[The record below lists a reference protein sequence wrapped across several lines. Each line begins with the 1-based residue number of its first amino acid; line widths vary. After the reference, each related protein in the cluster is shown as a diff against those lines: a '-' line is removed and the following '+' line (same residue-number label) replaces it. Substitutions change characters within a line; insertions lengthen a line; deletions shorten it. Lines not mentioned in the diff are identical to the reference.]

1 MTLKKFTLRAFEI
14 STTNPNDDASTCLSD
29 IVKALDSDSNIAEKR
44 LMALD
49 GENSVQDFL
58 SSYDVNKSYLF
69 GSLMRVK
76 PGSQL
81 SEIPESLLSS
91 SKISQSDLKGINKN
105 LIGIDLYY
113 FFLTKKYLITT
124 LKSSFPIKRLET
136 YINWLIQNNKL
147 YSFYPCVDS
156 STVNQNN
163 KLYSFYPCVDSSTV
177 KAKDVKE
184 IIFSD
189 SNDGNSF
196 GNALK
201 DNEEK
206 FFFVKELPNKL
217 LSFLGLPSNTI
228 GEILNHG
235 LVSSKVSLS
244 FKKNKNKDESS
255 YKELL
260 SAPLKPVSEIDNVK
274 YKTKEGKIISG
285 REVLRTKNVEIELVE
300 KDIISEPQL
309 IQEMQKFAME
319 ID

>member
-136 YINWLIQNNKL
+136 YINWLI
-147 YSFYPCVDS
+147 
-156 STVNQNN
+156 QNN

>member
-29 IVKALDSDSNIAEKR
+29 IVKALDSDRNIAEKR

-58 SSYDVNKSYLF
+58 SSYEVNKSYLF

-156 STVNQNN
+156 STV
-163 KLYSFYPCVDSSTV
+163 

-189 SNDGNSF
+189 GNDGNSF
-196 GNALK
+196 GSDLK

-206 FFFVKELPNKL
+206 SFFIKDLPNKL

-228 GEILNHG
+228 GEILNQG

-244 FKKNKNKDESS
+244 FKKTKNKDESL

-309 IQEMQKFAME
+309 IQEMQRFAME

>member
-29 IVKALDSDSNIAEKR
+29 IVKALDSDRKIAEKR

-156 STVNQNN
+156 STV
-163 KLYSFYPCVDSSTV
+163 

-206 FFFVKELPNKL
+206 SFFVKELPNKL

-309 IQEMQKFAME
+309 IQEMQRFAME

>member
-136 YINWLIQNNKL
+136 YINWLI
-147 YSFYPCVDS
+147 
-156 STVNQNN
+156 QNN

-319 ID
+319 ESEIKSV

>member
-1 MTLKKFTLRAFEI
+1 
-14 STTNPNDDASTCLSD
+14 
-29 IVKALDSDSNIAEKR
+29 
-44 LMALD
+44 
-49 GENSVQDFL
+49 
-58 SSYDVNKSYLF
+58 
-69 GSLMRVK
+69 MRVK

-156 STVNQNN
+156 STV
-163 KLYSFYPCVDSSTV
+163 

-217 LSFLGLPSNTI
+217 LSFLGHPSNTI

-309 IQEMQKFAME
+309 IQEMQRFAME

>member
-156 STVNQNN
+156 STV
-163 KLYSFYPCVDSSTV
+163 

-309 IQEMQKFAME
+309 IQEMQRFAME

>member
-156 STVNQNN
+156 STV
-163 KLYSFYPCVDSSTV
+163 

-228 GEILNHG
+228 CEILNHG

-309 IQEMQKFAME
+309 IQEMQRFAME